1 MRKRGKTVEPVSTL
15 GSDPDMDTSSA
26 VSSGSPVAADPD
38 IDTVPVLKARE
49 EAAAYTVLAE
59 PVSRSVPGEGMA
71 CMPSPATLAQSDA
84 SRNPGSAPEGASTD
98 AAIAEAVSL
107 SGSDP
112 TVDTASAVAT
122 ASAPIPPPT
131 QVRRRAAPR
140 TAGTRVQG
148 QPAFVLHSYPYK
160 ETSLIVELLTRDFGR
175 VALIAKGAKRPH
187 SQLRGVLQTFQ
198 PLSASWTGK
207 NELRTLTDA
216 DWVGGMLPLEKT
228 ALLCGFYLNELLVKL
243 LARDDAHPVLF
254 DHYVATL
261 NQLAHLEP
269 PPIVLRKFET
279 ALLKETGVAADLTRC
294 TATRTRVLAEV
305 QYVVEPE
312 RGPRPVRDDDAAPRV
327 SGKTLLDM
335 EREDYQDVATQAQ
348 SKQLMRFLLAYHLNG
363 TPLNTRQILID
374 LMQL

>member
-1 MRKRGKTVEPVSTL
+1 MDEP
-15 GSDPDMDTSSA
+15 MDTSSTLA
-26 VSSGSPVAADPD
+26 
-38 IDTVPVLKARE
+38 ARE
-49 EAAAYTVLAE
+49 ERAPYLVTPEL
-59 PVSRSVPGEGMA
+59 VS
-71 CMPSPATLAQSDA
+71 T
-84 SRNPGSAPEGASTD
+84 
-98 AAIAEAVSL
+98 

-112 TVDTASAVAT
+112 RVEKVDTGPAAV
-122 ASAPIPPPT
+122 PPL
-131 QVRRRAAPR
+131 RKRAQPR
-140 TAGTRVQG
+140 TVGTRVTA

-198 PLSASWTGK
+198 PLSAGWSGK

-216 DWVGGMLPLEKT
+216 DWVGGLLPLEKT

-243 LARDDAHPVLF
+243 LARDDAHPALF

-261 NQLAHLEP
+261 NQLAHQEP

-294 TATRTRVLAEV
+294 ADTRTKVRADV
-305 QYVVEPE
+305 QYVVDPE
-312 RGPRPVRDDDAAPRV
+312 RGPRPARQDDMAPRV
-327 SGKTLLDM
+327 AGKTLLDM
-335 EREDYQDVATQAQ
+335 EREDYQDPATQAQ
-348 SKQLMRFLLAYHLNG
+348 SKQLMRHLLAWHLNG
-363 TPLNTRQILID
+363 APLNTRQILID